1 MAKYVFPAVFEP
13 EDGGYNVTFPDLPD
27 CYTCGDDAEHA
38 VYMATDVLNF
48 YLSDEETDG
57 HEIPSPRSIKAV
69 KAPEGGFVS
78 AILADTA
85 EYRRKLSQKAVKKTL
100 SIPSWLND
108 AAEAA
113 NVNFSQTLQNAL
125 RAQLGL

>member
-38 VYMATDVLNF
+38 V
-48 YLSDEETDG
+48 TDG